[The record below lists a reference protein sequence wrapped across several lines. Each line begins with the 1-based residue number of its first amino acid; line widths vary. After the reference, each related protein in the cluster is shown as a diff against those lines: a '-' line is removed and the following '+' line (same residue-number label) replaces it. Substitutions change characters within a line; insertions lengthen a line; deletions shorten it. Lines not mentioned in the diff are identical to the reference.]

1 MEYKRAQERLLA
13 KERRWEEGRKV
24 GRKGG
29 KKKRRRSGRDG
40 GRKREGTGKSIWGEI
55 KQIKTM
61 DPFQT

>member
-29 KKKRRRSGRDG
+29 KKKRRRSGKDG